1 LYLNKDWHEE
11 YGGHLQL
18 WDREVTHCEAKV
30 LPIFN
35 RMMIFGTTD
44 FTFHGHP
51 DPLQCPEG
59 MTRKSLALYYFS
71 NGRPAEEITHDH
83 STIFRPRNETDFE
96 LTFKQRVRRLAN
108 DLVPPILMRTLR
120 RVL

>member
-1 LYLNKDWHEE
+1 LNKDWREE

-18 WDREVTHCEAKV
+18 WDRDVTRCEAKV

-35 RMMIFGTTD
+35 RMMVFGTTD

-71 NGRPAEEITHDH
+71 NGRPAEEITGEH
-83 STIFRPRNETDFE
+83 STIFRPRTEKDFN
-96 LTFKQRVRRLAN
+96 LTFRQRARRLAN